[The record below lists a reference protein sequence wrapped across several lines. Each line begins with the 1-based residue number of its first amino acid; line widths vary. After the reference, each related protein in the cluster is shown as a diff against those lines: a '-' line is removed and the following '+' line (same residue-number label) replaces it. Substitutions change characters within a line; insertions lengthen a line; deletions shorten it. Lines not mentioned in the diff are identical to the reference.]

1 MESNSIET
9 LLLRHYGN
17 AASVPAGLEEKL
29 RVSVHYKAEES
40 RKAQLAAARLQ
51 HKRVSRRQAIRLVAR
66 GASKTGLDLLSTG
79 LEGLQVLE
87 ATLIGQDTTQPALP

>member
-1 MESNSIET
+1 MDSNSIET

-29 RVSVHYKAEES
+29 RASVHYQAEES

-87 ATLIGQDTTQPALP
+87 ATLIGQDTTQPVLP